1 MGLTPH
7 TTKHAVWGLL
17 AGPLGHLATN
27 TFGQAA
33 HHKSNMAE
41 MLAHLGLQHGLTD
54 ARTNPAAL
62 RTVKSL
68 FGAESVVPYELAHST
83 GKQLIEMPPEVRQ
96 VAMQHMREST
106 HGIEAPIIGPLHKAL
121 AHELAGTAPTHQAT
135 GPLAHVYSKAVN
147 AMMNVANKPFD
158 TGMQRGVKYMMGGAP
173 LAALAAAEP
182 VATASHVGI
191 NAAREGAARSSYGK
205 KFITNMGQLGLA
217 GGEIPEWKQTA
228 AAYLASP
235 AALDAFH
242 AGKGVRAAAPANL
255 HAQLTPEN
263 IGKAIPA
270 LRDAIRNPPA
280 VDASQLDQLREQA
293 STMGVKLPG
302 F

>member
-1 MGLTPH
+1 MHGYTCGSTQAYRDLGLAPS

-54 ARTNPAAL
+54 AQTNPAAL

-68 FGAESVVPYELAHST
+68 FGAESVVPYLLAHKT
-83 GKQLIEMPPEVRQ
+83 GKQLIKLPPKARQ
-96 VAMQHMREST
+96 AAIQQMHAAT
-106 HGIEAPIIGPLHKAL
+106 HGIEAPIIRPLHKAL
-121 AHELAGTAPTHQAT
+121 SHELAGTEPVHQAT
-135 GPLAHVYSKAVN
+135 GPMAYVYSHAVN

-182 VATASHVGI
+182 LSTASHVGI

-235 AALDAFH
+235 AALDAYH
-242 AGKGVRAAAPANL
+242 AGKGVRNAVSAQM
-255 HAQLTPEN
+255 HAHLTPEN
-263 IGKAIPA
+263 VGKAAPRA
-270 LRDAIRNPPA
+270 A
-280 VDASQLDQLREQA
+280 
-293 STMGVKLPG
+293 
-302 F
+302 